1 MKLRENSKS
10 LKNDKEEESDFIESI
25 SRKAYLAAMDLVI
38 NNKLSITQ
46 RDVYRNG
53 YYDGWKACE
62 EQLKE
67 NNNGI

>member
-1 MKLRENSKS
+1 MKTNSS
-10 LKNDKEEESDFIESI
+10 GELPQNNTDKKELIEYV
-25 SRKAYLAAMDLVI
+25 SRKDYLAAMDLVI
-38 NNKLSITQ
+38 NDKLSITQ

>member
-1 MKLRENSKS
+1 MKTNSS
-10 LKNDKEEESDFIESI
+10 GELPQNNTDKKELIEYV

-38 NNKLSITQ
+38 NDKLSITQ

>member
-1 MKLRENSKS
+1 MKTSGSAKLSQN
-10 LKNDKEEESDFIESI
+10 NTDKKDTIEDVPK
-25 SRKAYLAAMDLVI
+25 RAFLAAMDLVI
-38 NNKLSITQ
+38 NDKLSITQ

-62 EQLKE
+62 EHLKE